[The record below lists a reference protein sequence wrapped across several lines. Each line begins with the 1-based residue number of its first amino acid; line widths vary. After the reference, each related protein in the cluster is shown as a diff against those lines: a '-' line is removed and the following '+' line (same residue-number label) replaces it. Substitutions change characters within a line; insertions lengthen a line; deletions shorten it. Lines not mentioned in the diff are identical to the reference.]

1 MSAGGSGAKC
11 EKLTKINI
19 LHIAINYI
27 RSMENLLETGES
39 GVASFKEMTRNP
51 IRDDKNRKLEVQRVL
66 EALMKRSDTS
76 RPNPGENIMGMVSSI
91 SGDTVTP
98 MDNPETVRIDHY
110 CFLLKRI
117 HYSNSCLHYRGS
129 VQINSRLGIEKKFH
143 QSFKVS

>member
-91 SGDTVTP
+91 SGDTVATP
-98 MDNPETVRIDHY
+98 MDNPETVRINDY
-110 CFLLKRI
+110 CFLKK
-117 HYSNSCLHYRGS
+117 NSLF
-129 VQINSRLGIEKKFH
+129 KFMLAL
-143 QSFKVS
+143 

>member
-98 MDNPETVRIDHY
+98 MDNPETVRIKHY
-110 CFLLKRI
+110 WYFMAI
-117 HYSNSCLHYRGS
+117 SMPN
-129 VQINSRLGIEKKFH
+129 
-143 QSFKVS
+143 

>member
-1 MSAGGSGAKC
+1 MDYLVVNEVKKSHLVLSAGGSGAKC

-51 IRDDKNRKLEVQRVL
+51 IRDDMNRKLEVQRVL

-91 SGDTVTP
+91 SSDTVTP
-98 MDNPETVRIDHY
+98 MDNPETVRI
-110 CFLLKRI
+110 K
-117 HYSNSCLHYRGS
+117 HYRFP
-129 VQINSRLGIEKKFH
+129 KKKSAIKFMLTL
-143 QSFKVS
+143 